1 MGMCKKL
8 NGIAINLQGDGDVKE
23 NKWDGK
29 KFKGD
34 KDVQENKWDK
44 KKLKGNK

>member
-1 MGMCKKL
+1 M
-8 NGIAINLQGDGDVKE
+8 KE

>member
-1 MGMCKKL
+1 M
-8 NGIAINLQGDGDVKE
+8 KE
-23 NKWDGK
+23 NKWDDK